1 MMRQGEIWYVD
12 LNPVRGS
19 EQAGF
24 RPVVIISG
32 NMLNALAPVVICCP
46 LTTQL
51 KRYKGNLILEPSE
64 TNGLQQSSEVLT
76 SHIRSISK
84 TRFVK
89 VVGNLQPVELL
100 HIQQTL
106 SDLMRY

>member
-1 MMRQGEIWYVD
+1 MKRGEIWYVD

-32 NMLNALAPVVICCP
+32 DMLNTHAPVMICCP
-46 LTTQL
+46 LTTQI
-51 KRYKGNLILEPSE
+51 KGYKGNLILSPSA
-64 TNGLQQSSEVLT
+64 TNGLQDTSEVLT

-89 VVGNLQPVELL
+89 KIGGISEAEVLKIHN
-100 HIQQTL
+100 TL
-106 SDLMRY
+106 SDLLKY

>member
-1 MMRQGEIWYVD
+1 MQQGEIWYVD

-32 NMLNALAPVVICCP
+32 NLLNTLAPVVICCP

-51 KRYKGNLILEPSE
+51 KRYKGNLILEPSN
-64 TNGLQQSSEVLT
+64 TNGLERTSEVLT

-89 VVGNLQPVELL
+89 GIGALSAAEVL